1 MTIIKEWKCAQHG
14 SFEGTHPLCPAMG
27 CFSEHVEREFRTPVS
42 VSKGKYARFDRGLR
56 DTADRMNISD
66 FKTAREGETAFAGR
80 APIGQE
86 LLWGNDIQRVMGR
99 PLAEQINSAHTPLV
113 APANVAANDPYLT
126 INSGMR
132 AAANTIGITARK
144 TPQAEFT
151 AHRNDVP
158 AQGPAA

>member
-80 APIGQE
+80 A
-86 LLWGNDIQRVMGR
+86 
-99 PLAEQINSAHTPLV
+99 AEQINSAHTPLV